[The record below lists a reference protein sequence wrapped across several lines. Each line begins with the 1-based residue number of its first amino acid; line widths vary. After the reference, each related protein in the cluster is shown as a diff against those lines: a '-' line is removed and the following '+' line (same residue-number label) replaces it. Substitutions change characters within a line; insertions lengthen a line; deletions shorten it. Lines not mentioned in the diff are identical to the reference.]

1 MGKISNVLVM
11 FNYLNTGN
19 KYSVKELSQKIGVS
33 ERMIRYYKAELET
46 AGVPIET
53 FMGPNGGYFMIN
65 SGNYYNQLNKYDID
79 LLNNVYIE
87 LSNNNYIYL
96 DKFNNLIDRIKY
108 MVDIENEKSKYFSL
122 KDTENESDI
131 FNILNVAILNKTKL
145 VILYK
150 NLNQEWQQRTIHP
163 LQIFKF
169 QNKYYVTSYCELR
182 NDIRHF
188 DFERLKIIKT

>member
-1 MGKISNVLVM
+1 
-11 FNYLNTGN
+11 
-19 KYSVKELSQKIGVS
+19 
-33 ERMIRYYKAELET
+33 
-46 AGVPIET
+46 
-53 FMGPNGGYFMIN
+53 
-65 SGNYYNQLNKYDID
+65 
-79 LLNNVYIE
+79 
-87 LSNNNYIYL
+87 
-96 DKFNNLIDRIKY
+96 

>member
-33 ERMIRYYKAELET
+33 ERMIRYYKAELDT